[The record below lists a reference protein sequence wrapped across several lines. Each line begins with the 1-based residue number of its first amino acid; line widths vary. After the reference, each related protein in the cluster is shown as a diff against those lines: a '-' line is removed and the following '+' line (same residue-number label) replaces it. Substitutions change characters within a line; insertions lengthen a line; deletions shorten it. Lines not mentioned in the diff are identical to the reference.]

1 MYPGRPASGP
11 HATGAG
17 WIIGSGDDDRAGDHV
32 IIGEGFGWSHLPKT
46 GGTATLHMFR
56 EVPEAGE
63 HQGRKHDTFAD
74 HEDEL
79 AGKVLASNFRRLP
92 TWVLSWAQHRT
103 RHVVL
108 PDGTRPPLNT
118 PEQMATATR
127 ADRQLNHFLSNGRF
141 TVDRWLRTEQLAE
154 DFIAF
159 ASEFYE
165 LNDEQRRRITEI
177 GLVGAH
183 EYDHEL
189 ESWFTPDMIRQMYR
203 ANPLWA
209 SIERKVYGDLAI
221 PD

>member
-1 MYPGRPASGP
+1 MNPAAHETPAPGVIIVSWNDHRSG
-11 HATGAG
+11 HRM
-17 WIIGSGDDDRAGDHV
+17 IIGD
-32 IIGEGFGWSHLPKT
+32 GFGWAHLPKT

-56 EVPEAGE
+56 LFPGIDR
-63 HQGRKHDTFAD
+63 HQGSKHTTFAD

-79 AGKVLASNFRRLP
+79 AGKLLASNFRRLP

-118 PEQMATATR
+118 PEQMATAPR
-127 ADRQLNHFLSNGRF
+127 ADRQLGHFLADGRF
-141 TVDRWLRTEQLAE
+141 AVDRWLRMEHLAE

-159 ASEFYE
+159 ASEFFDLSE
-165 LNDEQRRRITEI
+165 DQRAQVVEF
-177 GLVGAH
+177 GLVNAH

-189 ESWFTPDMIRQMYR
+189 ESWFTPDMIRQMYS
-203 ANPLWA
+203 ANPQWT
-209 SIERKVYGDLAI
+209 SIERQVYGGLAL